1 MIAGA
6 SNGIGLALAHQL
18 AALDAATI
26 VLGCRSLSKCER
38 VRNPNP

>member
-1 MIAGA
+1 MITGA

-26 VLGCRSLSKCER
+26 VLGCRNVSKCER
-38 VRNPNP
+38 VPNPNP